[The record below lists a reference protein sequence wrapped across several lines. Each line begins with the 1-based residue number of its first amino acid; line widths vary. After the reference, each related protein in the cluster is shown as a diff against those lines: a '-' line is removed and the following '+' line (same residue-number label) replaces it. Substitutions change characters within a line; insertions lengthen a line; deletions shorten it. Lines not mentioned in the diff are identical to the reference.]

1 MTSSLLLRIV
11 LSDSTSYSI
20 MWYYYYYYYYYY
32 YCYCVIGIATPYGWD
47 IRVSNA
53 GGGGIF
59 RTCPHRPGL
68 TQPLIQWVQG
78 LSRG

>member
-20 MWYYYYYYYYYY
+20 MWYYYYYYYYY